1 MRSRLL
7 SNHGFSFVSL
17 IVSLLILYLLMTV
30 YLREF
35 TSTGPKGGPAVT
47 AIDATRERAK
57 QVEQQQQEQKREMDE
72 ALR

>member
-1 MRSRLL
+1 MRSRLR
-7 SNHGFSFVSL
+7 SSRGFSFVSL

-35 TSTGPKGGPAVT
+35 TSPGAKGGPAVT
-47 AIDATRERAK
+47 AVDAARERAK
-57 QVEQQQQEQKREMDE
+57 QVEQQQQDQKRQMDE

>member
-1 MRSRLL
+1 MKRLRS
-7 SNHGFSFVSL
+7 SGGFSFVSL

-47 AIDATRERAK
+47 AVEVTKQKARE
-57 QVEQQQQEQKREMDE
+57 VDQQQQEQKQQMDE
-72 ALR
+72 AIR

>member
-1 MRSRLL
+1 MKNHLRS
-7 SNHGFSFVSL
+7 SQGFSFVSV

-35 TSTGPKGGPAVT
+35 TSTGPKGGPAVS

-57 QVEQQQQEQKREMDE
+57 EVEQKQQEQKRQMDE
-72 ALR
+72 ALH